1 MSKPLIIV
9 ESPTKAKTISRFLN
23 GNFIV
28 RASMG
33 HVRDLPKSKIS
44 IDVKND
50 FEPTYIIP
58 PKAKETVAELKKL
71 ARDASSIILATD
83 EDREGEAISWHLVQA
98 LGLGDEAEIAKGKED
113 KRIKR
118 IVFHEITKT
127 AIDEAMKNPRDI
139 DLNLVDAQQARR
151 VLDRLVGY
159 ELSPFL
165 WRKIRYGLSA
175 GRVQSVA
182 VRLVVEREREIQKF
196 KTEEYWSIEAKL
208 SPFPSPSGRG
218 VKGEGSEK
226 TFVAKLNAIDGKT
239 VGKMGIVAEAD
250 AKKIVVDL
258 TGAEYSVAEINQK
271 EVKRTPAPPF
281 ITSTLQQEAA
291 RKFGMSAKQTMV
303 IAQQLY
309 EGINIGAE
317 GHQGLITYMRT
328 DSLNLAQSALL
339 AVADVI
345 KSEFG
350 KEYTL
355 AQPRFFANKSKGA
368 QEAHEAIRPS
378 DPARKPVDIKEFLDK
393 GQYKIYDLIWKR
405 TVACQMSQAV
415 LEQTAVDISATNYK
429 LQATSYVFRANGQTI
444 KFDGFIR
451 AYTEGR
457 DEKAEDEIEGVLP
470 ELSADEKLKLHELS
484 PLQHF
489 TEPPPRFTDATL
501 IKTLEAAGV
510 GRPSTYAPTLS
521 TIQDRGYVNKI
532 DKKYSPSEEGFLV
545 NDMLVENFPE
555 IVDINFTSHI
565 EEEFDDIAEGKIKWA
580 EVMKEFYVP
589 FKKHLIE
596 KEESVQKTIEIS
608 TTPCPHC
615 GKMMLIKYGRMGKF
629 LACPEEGSKV
639 TQPMPEEAAKIAE
652 LTEKTKDEVCPLC
665 GGPMNVRRG
674 RFGFFLGCVDY
685 PKCKGI
691 SKIWN
696 KTGYKCPNCLANDG
710 RRDKPGDI
718 VEKKSR
724 GRGKAF
730 FACTRFPDCTF
741 VMNVKPESQ
750 QQLDEAYKNWLA
762 NPPKPKKP
770 YNKSR
775 GAGSGSA
782 GKKTS
787 E

>member
-9 ESPTKAKTISRFLN
+9 ESPTKAKTISRFLGN
-23 GNFIV
+23 GYTV
-28 RASMG
+28 KASFG

-44 IDVKND
+44 IDVKKD

-58 PKAKETVAELKKL
+58 PKAKEIITELKK
-71 ARDASSIILATD
+71 DAKTAPSIILATD

-127 AIDEAMKNPRDI
+127 AIDEALKNPRDL

-196 KTEEYWSIEAKL
+196 VKEEYWSIEAQL
-208 SPFPSPSGRG
+208 SPADDKKVF
-218 VKGEGSEK
+218 
-226 TFVAKLNAIDGKT
+226 TAKLHKIDEKA
-239 VGKMGIVAEAD
+239 VGKMDINKEID
-250 AKKIVVDL
+250 AKKIVQDL
-258 TGAEYSVAEINQK
+258 DGATYKVVEISQK
-271 EVKRTPAPPF
+271 EVKRNPSAPF
-281 ITSTLQQEAA
+281 TTSTLQQEAA

-309 EGINIGAE
+309 EGINLGQE
-317 GHQGLITYMRT
+317 GHTGLITYMRT
-328 DSLNLAQSALL
+328 DSLNLAKSAL
-339 AVADVI
+339 DTIKQVI
-345 KSEFG
+345 ESHFG
-350 KEYTL
+350 KAYAL
-355 AQPRFFANKSKGA
+355 AEPRHFTNKSKGA
-368 QEAHEAIRPS
+368 QEAHEAIRPT
-378 DPARKPVDIKEFLDK
+378 DVLRKPEDLAQYLDA
-393 GQYKIYDLIWKR
+393 GQKKIYSLIWKR
-405 TVACQMSQAV
+405 TIACQMTPAT
-415 LEQTAVDISATNYK
+415 LEQTAVDIKATPPPPSLAK
-429 LQATSYVFRANGQTI
+429 EGVAKPGAFLFRAHGQVI

-451 AYTEGR
+451 AYTEDT

-470 ELSADEKLKLHELS
+470 ELSVDEKLKLHELL

-489 TEPPPRFTDATL
+489 TEPPARYSDATL
-501 IKTLEAAGV
+501 IKALEAHGV

-521 TIQDRGYVNKI
+521 TIQDRGYVNKL
-532 DKKYSPSEEGFLV
+532 DKRYSPTEEGFLV

-565 EEEFDDIAEGKIKWA
+565 EAELDLIAEGKIKWV
-580 EVMKEFYVP
+580 EVMNEFYGP
-589 FKKHLIE
+589 FKQHLIE
-596 KEESVQKTIEIS
+596 KEKTVEKQIEVS
-608 TTPCPHC
+608 TTPCTHC
-615 GKMMLIKYGRMGKF
+615 GKMMLIKYGRNGKF
-629 LACPEEGSKV
+629 LACPDPESKI
-639 TQPMPEEAAKIAE
+639 TQPMPEEAVKIKE
-652 LTEKTKDEVCPLC
+652 LEEKTKGEMCPIC
-665 GGPMNVRRG
+665 GKQMGVRRG

-696 KTGYKCPNCLANDG
+696 KTGYKCPNCLATDA
-710 RRDKPGDI
+710 RKDKPGDV

-724 GRGKAF
+724 GRGKPF

-750 QQLDEAYKNWLA
+750 TQLDEAYKHWLA
-762 NPPKPKKP
+762 NPPKPKKV
-770 YNKSR
+770 YK
-775 GAGSGSA
+775 
-782 GKKTS
+782 KKT